1 MLGGAEI
8 GPRVR
13 TTAEIA
19 ATLHCGR
26 RGDLNHS
33 IPVAAPLR
41 LPAVDLPADPWAVG
55 YWLGNGKTGA
65 PEVSGHAA
73 DAEYVLGRIGALGWV
88 GLLALDARGSQ
99 CFRVRADAFRYAAK
113 AGKAGVPA
121 PFLRGS
127 VEQRLEVLRG
137 LMDSDG
143 HAGRAQVEFCSTTR
157 QLAVD
162 VHELAASLGQKPV
175 ISEGRATLNGADYGP
190 KWRVTWRPTV
200 QVFGSPRK
208 AGAMRLNGGAQAH
221 RNRHRMIVSADPIPP
236 QPMRCISVD
245 SPNAMY
251 LVGRGMIPTHNTRAG
266 AEDTFHY
273 AAWNAGTRTAVVAPT
288 QADLRKTIFE
298 GDSGLLSVIPQA
310 CLLGGSRDSSYNS
323 SIFQIT
329 LWNGSIIQG
338 FSAEKPDRLRGPQF
352 HRAWCL
358 SGSTM
363 VLMSDGSEKRID
375 AVRAGDAVLTRS
387 GPRRV
392 AAASMTSPS
401 AEVFRVRVGET
412 TSVVGTTN
420 HQVYVYGRGFTPIR
434 DLNVGDVLC
443 LALSGSAGNGGCALT
458 GIGATPPA
466 SASTEKSTGSITA
479 SSPPASTFITR
490 MGIGGTTTQ
499 ATSSPSLASTT
510 WPTMRLG
517 EGISGIATKLRR
529 LFARAGRKLSLAM
542 RFARHAAPASKA
554 GAWRPRVAS
563 AAPFAWSDIG
573 RTPLSQSSEIASNVA
588 SDISPRNAS
597 RGSVAGRAAVD
608 TRQPIRA
615 ASGSSRA
622 LIAEVPFNPVGATLG
637 SASVG
642 APSTTTAPI
651 SGVERCETPEP
662 VYDLTIEGAHEFFA
676 NGILVHNC
684 DELAAWVRLQDTWDN
699 LQFGLRLGESPRV
712 MVTTTP
718 RPLRLVKQLM
728 EERGSIIS
736 RSSTYANRANLAASF
751 LEKMERTYEGTRL
764 GRQELHGEVLTDTPN
779 ALWTLANI
787 DEHRRRLS
795 DVPPMARIVVA
806 IDPAASNNPGSD
818 ETGIVVVGKGTDG
831 HGYVLDDLSLKGIPV
846 GQRSPTGTHERG
858 WADVAVDA
866 YRTRQADAIVAEVN
880 NGGDMVEAV
889 LRGVDAN
896 VSYRAV
902 KASRGKVIRA
912 EPVAALYSRG
922 IIHHVGGF
930 PTLEDQM
937 ATFTSDYD
945 REKSG
950 YSPDRMD
957 ALVWALTE
965 LYIEDTGAAG
975 IFDYY
980 RSLAAKQSKAA

>member
-1 MLGGAEI
+1 MADLRVGDAVFDEDGRPCRVTATFDVAAAAPRRLTFSDGSTVDACEDHLWVTWRHADRKAFLRSRHEADRSRPPDDWPTWRPTRHGRGGAPMLGGAEI

-55 YWLGNGKTGA
+55 YWLGNGTTGA

-298 GDSGLLSVIPQA
+298 GDSGLLSVIPPE

-358 SGSTM
+358 SGDTPIWM
-363 VLMSDGSEKRID
+363 ADGTQRPISEIK
-375 AVRAGDAVLTRS
+375 AGDFVCTRF
-387 GPRRV
+387 GRARV
-392 AAASMTSPS
+392 AASGMTNP
-401 AEVFRVRVGET
+401 AAAIWEMPGHGLR
-412 TSVVGTTN
+412 GTCD
-420 HQVYVYGRGFTPIR
+420 HQVFSRRRGFVP
-434 DLNVGDVLC
+434 
-443 LALSGSAGNGGCALT
+443 
-458 GIGATPPA
+458 
-466 SASTEKSTGSITA
+466 
-479 SSPPASTFITR
+479 
-490 MGIGGTTTQ
+490 
-499 ATSSPSLASTT
+499 
-510 WPTMRLG
+510 LG
-517 EGISGIATKLRR
+517 EIEEFEPLYAFGDRLTYATKPHPTGT
-529 LFARAGRKLSLAM
+529 F
-542 RFARHAAPASKA
+542 
-554 GAWRPRVAS
+554 
-563 AAPFAWSDIG
+563 
-573 RTPLSQSSEIASNVA
+573 
-588 SDISPRNAS
+588 
-597 RGSVAGRAAVD
+597 
-608 TRQPIRA
+608 
-615 ASGSSRA
+615 
-622 LIAEVPFNPVGATLG
+622 
-637 SASVG
+637 
-642 APSTTTAPI
+642 
-651 SGVERCETPEP
+651 EP

>member
-1 MLGGAEI
+1 M
-8 GPRVR
+8 
-13 TTAEIA
+13 
-19 ATLHCGR
+19 
-26 RGDLNHS
+26 
-33 IPVAAPLR
+33 
-41 LPAVDLPADPWAVG
+41 
-55 YWLGNGKTGA
+55 
-65 PEVSGHAA
+65 
-73 DAEYVLGRIGALGWV
+73 
-88 GLLALDARGSQ
+88 
-99 CFRVRADAFRYAAK
+99 
-113 AGKAGVPA
+113 
-121 PFLRGS
+121 
-127 VEQRLEVLRG
+127 
-137 LMDSDG
+137 
-143 HAGRAQVEFCSTTR
+143 
-157 QLAVD
+157 
-162 VHELAASLGQKPV
+162 
-175 ISEGRATLNGADYGP
+175 
-190 KWRVTWRPTV
+190 
-200 QVFGSPRK
+200 
-208 AGAMRLNGGAQAH
+208 
-221 RNRHRMIVSADPIPP
+221 
-236 QPMRCISVD
+236 
-245 SPNAMY
+245 
-251 LVGRGMIPTHNTRAG
+251 
-266 AEDTFHY
+266 
-273 AAWNAGTRTAVVAPT
+273 APT

-352 HRAWCL
+352 HRAW
-358 SGSTM
+358 
-363 VLMSDGSEKRID
+363 
-375 AVRAGDAVLTRS
+375 
-387 GPRRV
+387 
-392 AAASMTSPS
+392 
-401 AEVFRVRVGET
+401 
-412 TSVVGTTN
+412 
-420 HQVYVYGRGFTPIR
+420 
-434 DLNVGDVLC
+434 
-443 LALSGSAGNGGCALT
+443 
-458 GIGATPPA
+458 
-466 SASTEKSTGSITA
+466 
-479 SSPPASTFITR
+479 
-490 MGIGGTTTQ
+490 
-499 ATSSPSLASTT
+499 
-510 WPTMRLG
+510 
-517 EGISGIATKLRR
+517 
-529 LFARAGRKLSLAM
+529 
-542 RFARHAAPASKA
+542 
-554 GAWRPRVAS
+554 
-563 AAPFAWSDIG
+563 
-573 RTPLSQSSEIASNVA
+573 
-588 SDISPRNAS
+588 
-597 RGSVAGRAAVD
+597 
-608 TRQPIRA
+608 
-615 ASGSSRA
+615 
-622 LIAEVPFNPVGATLG
+622 
-637 SASVG
+637 
-642 APSTTTAPI
+642 
-651 SGVERCETPEP
+651 
-662 VYDLTIEGAHEFFA
+662 
-676 NGILVHNC
+676 C